1 MPVQYV
7 NRKGKIYFLHE
18 GKTKKGNP
26 QYTFSQCK
34 DEVFGTIPDGYEIY
48 ENPNAQIFLRRLQ
61 PKLITEKEE
70 EQVREKFRA
79 LIERKYCKL
88 TIEKKSITIYFADLD
103 VERMRELWKN
113 TPVARKEGV
122 EVLIDREITYSPV
135 IRFALQSRKEGLFIA
150 KVVDYEKGNR
160 QWQILESANSLE
172 VLVSIMSEQINPE
185 AYYSFPL

>member
-18 GKTKKGNP
+18 GNTKKGNP

-34 DEVFGTIPDGYEIY
+34 DRALETIPDGYEIY
-48 ENPNAQIFLRRLQ
+48 ENPNAQVFLRRVQ
-61 PKLITEKEE
+61 PKLISEKEE
-70 EQVREKFRA
+70 GLVRECFRA
-79 LIERKYCKL
+79 LIVQKYCKL
-88 TIEKKSITIYFADLD
+88 TIEKKTITIYFADQD
-103 VERMRELWKN
+103 VERMRELWTN

-150 KVVDYEKGNR
+150 KVVDYEQGNR
-160 QWQILESANSLE
+160 QWQILDTANSLE
-172 VLVSIMSEQINPE
+172 VLVSITREQIDLE
-185 AYYSFPL
+185 AYYSFRF